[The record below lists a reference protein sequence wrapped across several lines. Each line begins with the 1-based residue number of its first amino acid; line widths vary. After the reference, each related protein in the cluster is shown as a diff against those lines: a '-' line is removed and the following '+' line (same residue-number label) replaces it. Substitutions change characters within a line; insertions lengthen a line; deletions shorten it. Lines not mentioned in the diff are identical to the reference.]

1 MPTGSDLGP
10 DASIWWLD
18 YAMLLE
24 AGAIV
29 LLIVSLTARRWGPRV
44 TSLLYRSDLALFEPT
59 TARIGRSLPERVV
72 GVSVRLIAN
81 TPLVVGTLL
90 CGTLFLAALAPQVLA
105 PFEPEERF
113 DFFRVIDGELTAPP
127 FPPDSRYILG
137 SDQRTRDLLS
147 RIIHG
152 TRETLVI
159 CVAVTMLRLAI
170 GGILGGIAGWRQG
183 ATGRLILSM
192 SEVSG
197 SIPSVLFAYIFIISI
212 GPQLGAAVFVL
223 GLGLTGWAEMT
234 NLVNAAV
241 RRIRAQPYMEG
252 ALALGSNTRHLVRR
266 HVWPNIS
273 PHVIPA
279 TALELSAALLV
290 LAELGFLGLIVGS
303 LPLDI
308 LFQSVRIIGEPE
320 WAGMLAG
327 TRTAIFHWPWLSLGP
342 ALAFVVAILGFNLLG
357 IGLRGWLDPR
367 QTNVS

>member
-1 MPTGSDLGP
+1 MPTGPDLSP

-18 YAMLLE
+18 HARLLE

-29 LLIVSLTARRWGPRV
+29 LFIVSLTARRWGPRV
-44 TSLLYRSDLALFEPT
+44 TSLVYRSDLSLFEPT
-59 TARIGRSLPERVV
+59 AVRMGRSRPERLV
-72 GVSVRLIAN
+72 GDSVRFIAN

-113 DFFRVIDGELTAPP
+113 DFFRIIDGELTAPP
-127 FPPDSRYILG
+127 FSPDSRYLLG
-137 SDQRTRDLLS
+137 SDQRTRDVLS

-152 TRETLVI
+152 TRKTLTI
-159 CVAVTMLRLAI
+159 CIAVTLLRLAI
-170 GGILGGIAGWRQG
+170 GGVLGGIAGWRQG
-183 ATGRLILSM
+183 TTGRLVLSM

-197 SIPSVLFAYIFIISI
+197 SIPSVFFAYIFIVSI
-212 GPQLGAAVFVL
+212 GPQLGSAVFVL

-266 HVWPNIS
+266 HVWPNIA

-290 LAELGFLGLIVGS
+290 LAELGLLGLIVGVP
-303 LPLDI
+303 PLDI
-308 LFQSVRIIGEPE
+308 LFQSVRISGEAE

-327 TRTAIFHWPWLSLGP
+327 GRQAIFNWPWLTLGP
-342 ALAFVVAILGFNLLG
+342 AVAFVVAILGFNLLG

-367 QTNVS
+367 QARVS